1 MKKIWHKP
9 ELCVQDVAMEVTGYQ
24 SADTDIE
31 IVI

>member
-1 MKKIWHKP
+1 MKKFWRKP

-24 SADTDIE
+24 SADIDIE